1 MEAQWRLMILTETD
15 TLSVTMTARESL
27 WIFKLRRF
35 VDRSLLPHTLLS
47 DLVHAHSECGRPGH
61 EASE

>member
-47 DLVHAHSECGRPGH
+47 DLVHAHSE
-61 EASE
+61 